1 MPLSFVPPPPD
12 ASTPKPPSE
21 EKENAGF
28 SFSCVAAWFPNYI
41 DQLKEKSEEQQ
52 GSQQVQTA
60 KRKALVLQS
69 GVTKSAIPLGN
80 HWQRTIIIMWKDLYT
95 VVVSLTYAPCHVPF
109 FNLRKHHK
117 ITVRC
122 IFSEGSTEEMP
133 ENVHFCIQKAATHS
147 HFIQLT
153 PFQYPSVLD
162 IESYPSMCPVLSGS
176 LCVLR
181 QTGFS
186 THGACKPCGDF
197 HRKMAQGKVTSLS
210 ISAEAWQKPDTT
222 PG

>member
-1 MPLSFVPPPPD
+1 MVRDAIAGARIRLLSDIEGGSLTGSIKDAEGSKEGVESKGLHKGGERLSIGAVPAHARKDSLVESAALPLALLLEAKEELLSMPLSFVPPPPD

-80 HWQRTIIIMWKDLYT
+80 HW
-95 VVVSLTYAPCHVPF
+95 
-109 FNLRKHHK
+109 
-117 ITVRC
+117 
-122 IFSEGSTEEMP
+122 
-133 ENVHFCIQKAATHS
+133 
-147 HFIQLT
+147 
-153 PFQYPSVLD
+153 
-162 IESYPSMCPVLSGS
+162 
-176 LCVLR
+176 
-181 QTGFS
+181 
-186 THGACKPCGDF
+186 
-197 HRKMAQGKVTSLS
+197 
-210 ISAEAWQKPDTT
+210 
-222 PG
+222 